1 MPALPD
7 YAQLTASVSAHL
19 RPLRQEVAPV
29 MSAFNE
35 LGKQAMAPAT
45 LDEKTKELI
54 ALGIAVASRCDA
66 CIGFHVR
73 TLVRLGTSRAELA
86 DALGVAIYMGGG
98 PSAMYAANVMAAYEQ
113 FSAPAQPSGV

>member
-1 MPALPD
+1 MSALPD
-7 YAQLTASVSAHL
+7 YAQLTAAISSNL
-19 RPLRQEVAPV
+19 RPLRQDITPV

-35 LGKQAMAPAT
+35 LGKQAMSPAT

-54 ALGIAVASRCDA
+54 ALGIAVASRCDG

-73 TLVRLGTSRAELA
+73 TLVRLGASKAEIE
-86 DALGVAIYMGGG
+86 DTLGVAIYMGGG

-113 FSAPAQPSGV
+113 FTAAKPAAA